1 MKKPIVINLFGAP
14 GSGKSTGAAYI
25 FAQLKMHN
33 INCELVTEY
42 AKDLTWEQRTR
53 SLSCQE
59 YVFGKQSFRMMR
71 CRDQVD
77 VIITDSPLP
86 LTIFY
91 NSNPALDENFNT
103 TVMNI
108 FDTYDNYNF
117 LIKRVKPYNPIGRN
131 QTEEESNE
139 IGAQIQTFLDNRG
152 ILYITCEGKEDSYDF
167 IARRIMQELELRGK
181 DND

>member
-1 MKKPIVINLFGAP
+1 
-14 GSGKSTGAAYI
+14 
-25 FAQLKMHN
+25 
-33 INCELVTEY
+33 
-42 AKDLTWEQRTR
+42 
-53 SLSCQE
+53 
-59 YVFGKQSFRMMR
+59 MMR

-139 IGAQIQTFLDNRG
+139 IGAQI
-152 ILYITCEGKEDSYDF
+152 
-167 IARRIMQELELRGK
+167 
-181 DND
+181 